1 MKDDPGFI
9 ELRRFDAA
17 KEIAATMAR
26 SRNRVFLNA
35 DSLLLNLL
43 ERSTPAPSM
52 PSKQPFGARVP
63 TFRKERRMRP
73 FRGGTVKY
81 GENKIN
87 SLSDAIDRTNSVYFY
102 FYKYFF

>member
-1 MKDDPGFI
+1 
-9 ELRRFDAA
+9 
-17 KEIAATMAR
+17 
-26 SRNRVFLNA
+26 
-35 DSLLLNLL
+35 
-43 ERSTPAPSM
+43 M

-102 FYKYFF
+102 FYINISRKIHKKKLFKKLKSQKSRLQSILSLHGIEDNLRVI